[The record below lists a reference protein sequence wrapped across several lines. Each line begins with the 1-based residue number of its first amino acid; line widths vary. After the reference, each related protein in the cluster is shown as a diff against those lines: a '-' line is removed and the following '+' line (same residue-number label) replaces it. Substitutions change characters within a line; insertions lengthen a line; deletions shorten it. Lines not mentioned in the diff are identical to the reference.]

1 MNTQKVIAILAF
13 TFVAGAHAATPTTQS
28 DQPTDTPVAAAAPQF
43 DAATFEQHTKAMQG
57 IHEKMMAARS
67 PEERAALRH
76 EGMTSMQNGM
86 AMMGQMRKDMGAGMH
101 MGNHMG
107 GNGMPMDCT
116 GEDRRMEMMDAMMQ
130 LMIDQQVPAKQ

>member
-1 MNTQKVIAILAF
+1 MNTQHVIAILAF

-28 DQPTDTPVAAAAPQF
+28 DQSTDTPVAAAKPQF
-43 DAATFEQHTKAMQG
+43 EAATFEQHTKAMHDL
-57 IHEKMMAARS
+57 HEKMMAARS

-76 EGMTSMQNGM
+76 EGMASMQNGM

-107 GNGMPMDCT
+107 GTGMPIDCT
-116 GEDRRMEMMDAMMQ
+116 GEDRRMEMMQ
-130 LMIDQQVPAKQ
+130 LMLDQQVPAKQ